1 MKKAWAYIAAFFA
14 GISAGMV
21 IMVLAVKDA
30 INNQSIQVTRP
41 KIKNSPDGFQQI
53 ISGEK
58 KREKKRLF
66 KKKV

>member
-41 KIKNSPDGFQQI
+41 KIKNSPDGLQQI